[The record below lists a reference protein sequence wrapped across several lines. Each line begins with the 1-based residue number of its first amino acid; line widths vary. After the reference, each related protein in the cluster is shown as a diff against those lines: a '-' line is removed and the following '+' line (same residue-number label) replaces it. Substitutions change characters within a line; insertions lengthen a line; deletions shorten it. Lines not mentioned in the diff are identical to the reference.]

1 MLIKKKNIIFSFCTI
16 LIFLVGSESAETYN
30 CRTTSLSSN
39 GWSSVKVARSWF
51 PERTTHQVDDDVSFF
66 REWDLKGSAEKTNS
80 GRMRLK
86 YKPESNNG
94 IARRITYVIYPNGQ
108 LIVQMAARSGYVPP
122 TPSRGNCTVSYE
134 KSSSKKRS
142 NGGSIQQLVQAEL
155 NRLGCKVGTADG
167 SIGPASRRGL
177 RQFSEANGAFSYDV
191 SVFSDRNFLKM
202 LQGKPSGFCH

>member
-16 LIFLVGSESAETYN
+16 LIFLVGSVSAETYN

-66 REWDLKGSAEKTNS
+66 REWGLKGRAAKTNS
-80 GRMRLK
+80 GRLNLTYRAESSRGK
-86 YKPESNNG
+86 SKPV
-94 IARRITYVIYPNGQ
+94 TYVIYPNGL
-108 LIVQMAARSGYVPP
+108 LIVKIAGGAGFIPP

-202 LQGKPSGFCH
+202 LQGKPSGFCY